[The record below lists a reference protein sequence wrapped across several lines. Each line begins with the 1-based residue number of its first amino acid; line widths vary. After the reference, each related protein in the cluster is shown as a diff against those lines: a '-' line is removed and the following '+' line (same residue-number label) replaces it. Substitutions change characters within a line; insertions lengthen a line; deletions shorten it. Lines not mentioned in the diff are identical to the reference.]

1 MLLKSY
7 TKPLRSQRYAK
18 MPFRARK
25 SRKSYR
31 RRSQLRRRPR
41 LNINK
46 AIKKYLDSQA
56 ETKTMDTTA
65 VLSVSDAGSA
75 TVQPLPIKGT
85 NSYNRIAD
93 EINLVS
99 HFIRVQMYFP
109 AVSPDT
115 NNRIRFMFICDR
127 VNRGTTPVLADV
139 LQDMAHPMTTPLNK
153 SFAGRFVVIID
164 KFITIRTP
172 NNPTTTK
179 KFYIKTKKFSRQDF
193 ITNTGTITDIRTF
206 CYFIITVSD
215 SNAIGHPNLEY
226 YWRLNFKDC

>member
-1 MLLKSY
+1 
-7 TKPLRSQRYAK
+7 
-18 MPFRARK
+18 MPTYARK

-31 RRSQLRRRPR
+31 RRSKFRRGKR

-46 AIKKYLDSQA
+46 AIKKYMDSQT

-65 VLSVSDAGSA
+65 VLSVDNAGTV

-99 HFIRVQMYFP
+99 HYLQVQMYFP
-109 AVSPDT
+109 IVSPDT
-115 NNRIRFMFICDR
+115 NNRIRLIFICDR
-127 VNRGTTPVLADV
+127 INRGGTPAIADI
-139 LQDMAHPMTTPLNK
+139 LQDMAHPMVTPLNK

-164 KFITIRTP
+164 KYITIRTP

-179 KFYIKTKKFSRQDF
+179 KFYIKTKKFHKQDF

-206 CYFIITVSD
+206 CYFMVTVSD
-215 SNAIGHPNLEY
+215 STAAGHPNLEY